1 MFRNTDT
8 QNLPGTAVWTSTLT
22 LADAVTRVTCREGG
36 VEQLDDGGLDCKG
49 KNYILFEKMPL
60 GITTA

>member
-1 MFRNTDT
+1 MFRNIDR

-49 KNYILFEKMPL
+49 NNNILC
-60 GITTA
+60 

>member
-1 MFRNTDT
+1 MFRNIDR

-36 VEQLDDGGLDCKG
+36 VEQLDDGRLHCKG
-49 KNYILFEKMPL
+49 NNNILC
-60 GITTA
+60 